1 MADNSNVSN
10 NVMDL
15 LGEAEK
21 IGGSGGGGI
30 IGFGRI
36 SVGFKV
42 YAAGVPQATTFF
54 RFDPGNKSEMES
66 SKQAA
71 VDFATKTGS
80 NIPFNPSLQILVYKD
95 KVKGTPRTWQDN
107 REFTVSLGGEYT
119 DKKTGKLVKSPYHEI
134 VKPELAR
141 LSKEG
146 KFLKMGEYWVKVS
159 FSADPNGKQKKN
171 YKFATD
177 PTLPEFVTD
186 TVAYVS
192 DIYPSEAAAE
202 EAAGNG
208 VESVTGSNG
217 NGANHGEETWL
228 AIKGDPDFAKALT
241 EAVGKAVK
249 PKKEAAVRFTAAEW
263 EMDGTDIESHLAELK
278 ALAGI

>member
-1 MADNSNVSN
+1 MADNS

-30 IGFGRI
+30 IGYGRI

-42 YAAGVPQATTFF
+42 FPPRGSGIPNKDTYFEFDLTVKGAAQKAQ
-54 RFDPGNKSEMES
+54 E
-66 SKQAA
+66 A
-71 VDFATKTGS
+71 ATKYAGTIGA
-80 NIPFNPSLQILVYKD
+80 NIPFNPSLQILIYKNR
-95 KVKGTPRTWQDN
+95 VKGAPRTWKDD
-107 REFTVSLGGEYT
+107 RTFEVSQGGEYT
-119 DKKTGKLVKSPYHEI
+119 DKKTGKLVKSAYFEI
-134 VKPELAR
+134 VKPALTQ

-146 KFLKMGEYWVKVS
+146 KFTKFGEYWMKVS
-159 FSADPNGKQKKN
+159 FAVEPNGKQKEN
-171 YKFATD
+171 YKHAED
-177 PTLPEFVTD
+177 PTLPEFVPD

-217 NGANHGEETWL
+217 NGASHGEETWL
-228 AIKGDPDFAKALT
+228 AIKGDPDFAKALK
-241 EAVGKAVK
+241 EAAGKAVK
-249 PKKEAAVRFTAAEW
+249 PKKEAAIRFVAAEW
-263 EMDGTDIESHLAELK
+263 EMEGSDIEAHLDELK
-278 ALAGI
+278 ELAI